1 MKYKIRKRQNRTLYG
16 GGGIIE
22 FNDEDFRKLKEKPYT
37 GNSEVE
43 FLEYISHILD
53 EPPLELDSSVVKQL
67 LSVGRDA
74 EMYTIGHSPEQEQHT
89 WLESG
94 EIDDGEDFI
103 VRLTTYKEQNEEQNE
118 EKNNRI

>member
-1 MKYKIRKRQNRTLYG
+1 MKYKIRKRQNRILYG

-74 EMYTIGHSPEQEQHT
+74 EMYTIGHSPKQEQHT

-118 EKNNRI
+118 EKNSRI